1 MDKINENNAGVY
13 LAFHYGEIKEEINKL
28 STRKNFAGMFQAI
41 VNHINL
47 SLTRGQT
54 EKIGIRIKLVGW
66 LYKRGN
72 EYVQYIIENLFV
84 RSFEGMKKR
93 CSAEQWNNLY
103 RIIPN
108 NLKNIYQL
116 QTKNYLT
123 QKINLW

>member
-1 MDKINENNAGVY
+1 MDKINENRAGVY
-13 LAFHYGEIKEEINKL
+13 LAFHYGEIKEEINEL
-28 STRKNFAGMFQAI
+28 SSRKNFAGIFQAI

-47 SLTRGQT
+47 LIIKGQT

-93 CSAEQWNNLY
+93 CSAEQWSYLY
-103 RIIPN
+103 ASIPN

-123 QKINLW
+123 QKINL

>member
-13 LAFHYGEIKEEINKL
+13 LAFHYGEIKEEINQL

-47 SLTRGQT
+47 SLTIGQT

-108 NLKNIYQL
+108 NLKDIYQL

>member
-123 QKINLW
+123 QKINL

>member
-1 MDKINENNAGVY
+1 MDKINENAASVH
-13 LAFHYGEIKEEINKL
+13 LAFYYGEIKEEINQL
-28 STRKNFAGMFQAI
+28 SNRKNFAGIFQAI

-47 SLTRGQT
+47 SLTTGQM

-93 CSAEQWNNLY
+93 CSVEQWSYLY
-103 RIIPN
+103 RVIPN
-108 NLKNIYQL
+108 NLKSIYQL
-116 QTKNYLT
+116 QTKKN
-123 QKINLW
+123 